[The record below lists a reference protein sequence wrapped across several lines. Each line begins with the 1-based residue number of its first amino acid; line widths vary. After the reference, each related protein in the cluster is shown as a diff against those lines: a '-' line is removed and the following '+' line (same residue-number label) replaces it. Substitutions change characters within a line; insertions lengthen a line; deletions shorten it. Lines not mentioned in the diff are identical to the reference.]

1 MPKRDT
7 HPAHIFGY
15 AIIIYWITDY
25 LVFSLLGFMHFGQ
38 SFLFEQSLSAIFDV
52 FYIYIAILALF
63 IGGGIWFATRILSQ
77 MSNHMRAI
85 ICGGAVGVTL
95 FAIRTYAIS
104 NFLSTMS
111 LYRPF
116 LLIPICLLSASLGER
131 LARRHVKINPKTVSK
146 TFE

>member
-7 HPAHIFGY
+7 HPGHIFGY
-15 AIIIYWITDY
+15 AIIIYWITDN
-25 LVFSLLGFMHFGQ
+25 LVFSLLWFMHFGQ
-38 SFLFEQSLSAIFDV
+38 SSLFEQSLSAIFDV

-63 IGGGIWFATRILSQ
+63 ICGGTWFATRTLSQ
-77 MSNHMRAI
+77 MSNHMCAI

-95 FAIRTYAIS
+95 FAIQTYTIS
-104 NFLSTMS
+104 DFLSVMS

-131 LARRHVKINPKTVSK
+131 LARRHVKLDPKSTPK